1 MQFHGTIM
9 RVYMTNLA
17 WRRKYQCV
25 LVNVN
30 KLINPRKSRE
40 RDEAERISIKVL
52 RKFYWR
58 SWRGTRKRE

>member
-1 MQFHGTIM
+1 MQFRDAIM

-17 WRRKYQCV
+17 WRRKCQCV

-30 KLINPRKSRE
+30 KLINPRKSRG

-52 RKFYWR
+52 GKFY
-58 SWRGTRKRE
+58 